1 MIGCQEN
8 TRFLRAGSLL
18 EAEEGF
24 NAFHVHAGNEAEVG
38 EVAFLLLGLLGED
51 VALEGVFSLNLSCSG
66 KGEPLFGTG
75 ISLNLRH
82 FELSYLVNCI

>member
-1 MIGCQEN
+1 MGVKR
-8 TRFLRAGSLL
+8 TLDVLRADSLL

-24 NAFHVHAGNEAEVG
+24 NAYAGNEAEVG
-38 EVAFLLLGLLGED
+38 EVTFLLLGLLGED